1 MRSLYIITTLALTLS
16 VALSHVHAQTPQVFR
31 GVKKRIQARAKVP
44 QPTPQLLMNV
54 GGAPSKGN
62 PNARV
67 TLIEFS
73 DYECPFCARYTRETW
88 PLLEK
93 EYVTTGK
100 VRYVFRNFPIP
111 KLHNQAMK
119 AHEAALCAGEQGRY
133 WEMHDL
139 LFAKSPAIEQTAL
152 IDYAARTGLKA
163 DQFQTCLSGGKHLAR
178 IRLDITEAQGVG
190 VTGTPTFFLGK
201 TVPTPGKMQ
210 PLIVLKG
217 NQPYL
222 AFKQAIDGLLARQ
235 AGNAPQLSA
244 R

>member
-1 MRSLYIITTLALTLS
+1 MRRLDIFSTAAALTLS
-16 VALSHVHAQTPQVFR
+16 LSVFPPLGHAQTP
-31 GVKKRIQARAKVP
+31 AKAP
-44 QPTPQLLMNV
+44 QPTRQLLLNV
-54 GGAPSKGN
+54 DGAPAKGN
-62 PNARV
+62 PNARL

-93 EYVTTGK
+93 NYVKTGK

-111 KLHNQAMK
+111 KLHNHAMK

-139 LFAKSPAIEQTAL
+139 LFAKSPAIGQTAL

-163 DQFQTCLSGGKHLAR
+163 DRFQTCLSSEKHVVQ
-178 IRLDITEAQGVG
+178 IRRDITEARGVG
-190 VTGTPTFFLGK
+190 VTGTPTFFLGE
-201 TVPTPGKMQ
+201 TVPTQEQMQ

-222 AFKQAIDGLLARQ
+222 AFKQAIDRSLARQ
-235 AGNAPQLSA
+235 GA
-244 R
+244 RTGVPR